1 MEKEDIHR
9 LFTQY
14 YAKMNRIARTIL
26 CDEQE
31 SEDVISDIFEY
42 LLCHNVTLIPDT
54 EERYLLT
61 SVRNQCIKRINHQEV
76 HKRMVT
82 AAVTEESDEADEDER
97 LADVM
102 EIVENSLTEQD
113 KRIFMLRFSEG
124 NSYEDISVMEGISKV
139 AVWKHLS
146 HIINRI
152 KEQINNQHYVK
163 CYKQV

>member
-9 LFTQY
+9 LFTQH

-31 SEDVISDIFEY
+31 SEDVISDIFEF
-42 LLCHNVTLIPDT
+42 LLCHNVVLLPDT

-76 HKRMVT
+76 HNRMVN
-82 AAVTEESDEADEDER
+82 AVVTENSDEADEDER

-113 KRIFMLRFSEG
+113 KRIFMLRFTEG
-124 NSYEDISVMEGISKV
+124 YSYDDISVVEGISKV

-146 HIINRI
+146 RIINRI
-152 KEQINNQHYVK
+152 KEQINNQRYVK
-163 CYKQV
+163 CYQQV

>member
-9 LFTQY
+9 LFTQH

-31 SEDVISDIFEY
+31 SEDVISDIFEF
-42 LLCHNVTLIPDT
+42 LLCHNVVLLPDT

-76 HKRMVT
+76 HNRMVN
-82 AAVTEESDEADEDER
+82 AVVTEDSDEADEDER

-102 EIVENSLTEQD
+102 EIVENSLTELD
-113 KRIFMLRFSEG
+113 KRIFMLRFTEG
-124 NSYEDISVMEGISKV
+124 YSYEEISVVEGISKV

-146 HIINRI
+146 RIINRI

>member
-1 MEKEDIHR
+1 MEKEEIHR
-9 LFTQY
+9 LFTQH

-31 SEDVISDIFEY
+31 SEDVISDIFEF
-42 LLCHNVTLIPDT
+42 LLCHNVVLLPDT

-61 SVRNQCIKRINHQEV
+61 SVRNQWIKRINHQEV
-76 HKRMVT
+76 HNRMVN
-82 AAVTEESDEADEDER
+82 AVVTEDSDEVDEDER

-102 EIVENSLTEQD
+102 EIVENLLTEQD
-113 KRIFMLRFSEG
+113 KRIFILRFTEG
-124 NSYEDISVMEGISKV
+124 YSYDDISVVEGISKV

-146 HIINRI
+146 RIINRI

>member
-31 SEDVISDIFEY
+31 SEDVISDIFEF
-42 LLCHNVTLIPDT
+42 LLCHNVVLLPDT

-76 HKRMVT
+76 HNRMVN
-82 AAVTEESDEADEDER
+82 AVVTEDSDEVDEDER

-152 KEQINNQHYVK
+152 KEQINNQRYVK
-163 CYKQV
+163 CYQQV

>member
-1 MEKEDIHR
+1 MEKEEIHR

-31 SEDVISDIFEY
+31 SEDVISDIFEF
-42 LLCHNVTLIPDT
+42 LLCHNVVLLPDT

-76 HKRMVT
+76 HNRMVT
-82 AAVTEESDEADEDER
+82 AVVTEDSDEADEDER

-113 KRIFMLRFSEG
+113 KRIFMLRFTEG
-124 NSYEDISVMEGISKV
+124 YSYEDISVVEGISKV

-146 HIINRI
+146 RIINRI
-152 KEQINNQHYVK
+152 KEQINNQRYVK
-163 CYKQV
+163 CYQQV

>member
-31 SEDVISDIFEY
+31 SEDVISDIFEF
-42 LLCHNVTLIPDT
+42 LLCHNVVLLPDT

-76 HKRMVT
+76 HNRMVT
-82 AAVTEESDEADEDER
+82 AVVTEDGDDVDEDER

-113 KRIFMLRFSEG
+113 KRIFMLRFTEG
-124 NSYEDISVMEGISKV
+124 YSYDDISVVEGISKV

-146 HIINRI
+146 RIINRI

>member
-1 MEKEDIHR
+1 MEKEEIHR

-31 SEDVISDIFEY
+31 SEDVISDIFEF
-42 LLCHNVTLIPDT
+42 LLCHNVVLLPDT

-76 HKRMVT
+76 HNRMVN
-82 AAVTEESDEADEDER
+82 AVVTEDSDEVDEDER

-113 KRIFMLRFSEG
+113 KRIFMLRFTEG
-124 NSYEDISVMEGISKV
+124 YSYDDISVMEGISKV

-146 HIINRI
+146 RIINRI
-152 KEQINNQHYVK
+152 KEQINNQRYVK
-163 CYKQV
+163 CYQQV

>member
-1 MEKEDIHR
+1 MEKEEIHR
-9 LFTQY
+9 LFTQH

-31 SEDVISDIFEY
+31 SEDVISDIFEF
-42 LLCHNVTLIPDT
+42 LLCHNVVLLPDT

-76 HKRMVT
+76 HNRMVN
-82 AAVTEESDEADEDER
+82 AVVTEDSDEADEDER

-113 KRIFMLRFSEG
+113 KRIFMLRFTEG
-124 NSYEDISVMEGISKV
+124 YSYDDISVVEGISKV

-146 HIINRI
+146 RIINRI
-152 KEQINNQHYVK
+152 KEQINNQRYVK
-163 CYKQV
+163 CYQQV

>member
-1 MEKEDIHR
+1 MEKEEIHR

-31 SEDVISDIFEY
+31 SEDVISDIFEF
-42 LLCHNVTLIPDT
+42 LLCHNVVLLPDT

-76 HKRMVT
+76 HNRMVT
-82 AAVTEESDEADEDER
+82 AVVTEDSDEADEDER

-113 KRIFMLRFSEG
+113 KRIFMLRFTEG
-124 NSYEDISVMEGISKV
+124 YSYEDISVMEGISKV

-146 HIINRI
+146 RIINRI

>member
-1 MEKEDIHR
+1 MEKEEIHR
-9 LFTQY
+9 LFTQH

-31 SEDVISDIFEY
+31 SEDVISDIFEF
-42 LLCHNVTLIPDT
+42 LLCHNVVLLPDT

-76 HKRMVT
+76 HNRMVN
-82 AAVTEESDEADEDER
+82 AVVTEDSDEVDEDER

-102 EIVENSLTEQD
+102 EIVENLLTEQD
-113 KRIFMLRFSEG
+113 KRIFILRFTEG
-124 NSYEDISVMEGISKV
+124 YSYDDISVVEGISKV

-146 HIINRI
+146 RIINRI